1 MKKILPII
9 IVAAFFSQQALP
21 QNIELSPTVIAS
33 AGNYSEA
40 GGISLSWTLGEVA
53 VTTLQQGEIILSQGF
68 QQSFLKEV
76 GFATDPIKW
85 QIAAYPNPVRDK
97 LWIQFDLPET
107 KDFSIEIQDV
117 NGRLVSKEEYTQVI
131 PGDVIPVD
139 VSALGHGMYFFRV
152 TTTDRRQTRVINITK
167 L

>member
-1 MKKILPII
+1 MKKILPLV
-9 IVAAFFSQQALP
+9 IVAAFIGQHAFS

-40 GGISLSWTLGEVA
+40 GGIGLSWTLGEVA
-53 VTTLQQGEIILSQGF
+53 VTTLQQGDIVLAQGF
-68 QQSFLKEV
+68 QQSFLKQV

-85 QIAAYPNPVRDK
+85 QIAAYPNPVQDK
-97 LWIQFDLPET
+97 LWIQFDLPEA
-107 KDFSIEIQDV
+107 KDFNIEISDV
-117 NGRLVSKEEYTQVI
+117 NGRLVSQKEYTQLT
-131 PGDVIPVD
+131 PGEVIPVD